1 MKIVLFSDSDY
12 NFSAKLAKICDLES
26 DELFFFNN
34 FDSLYSLKNETSILL
49 IIDFNDYKND
59 LDSIINSI
67 KSTANFPVC
76 VLVDKI
82 ESKIQKQVTSIGF
95 DIVMSKAIFLM
106 NIKTIKNQINNNLRN
121 PQKQ

>member
-26 DELFFFNN
+26 DELLFFNN
-34 FDSLYSLKNETSILL
+34 FDSLYSLKNEMSILL

>member
-26 DELFFFNN
+26 DELLFFNN